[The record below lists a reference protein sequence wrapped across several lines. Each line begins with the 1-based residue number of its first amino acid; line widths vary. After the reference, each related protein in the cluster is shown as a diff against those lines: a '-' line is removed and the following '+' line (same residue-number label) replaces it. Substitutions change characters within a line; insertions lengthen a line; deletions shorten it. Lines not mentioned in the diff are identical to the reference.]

1 MTDKEKSEAPYR
13 PEGTIKLTYV
23 RRPDKLYNTSKIAG
37 DISEITGFTK
47 IDVQLVLK
55 LYGKIAREKILS
67 GYNVRMTG
75 LFDAFRVVYPAKFT
89 FLASY
94 RGWLPAFFKAKIHF
108 NRGLVK
114 EMRKLTPS
122 RKELDDS
129 FEIK

>member
-67 GYNVRMTG
+67 GR
-75 LFDAFRVVYPAKFT
+75 
-89 FLASY
+89 
-94 RGWLPAFFKAKIHF
+94 H
-108 NRGLVK
+108 
-114 EMRKLTPS
+114 
-122 RKELDDS
+122 
-129 FEIK
+129 